1 MIAYISYFLPSKPAY
16 TSPFSKPQASSQQ
29 AVSKQAVSKQ
39 ASKQSASSQQAVSK
53 QSASVSKQSASSPRA
68 KCPWNRRTLLSAF
81 AMIVTIST
89 PLWRE
94 VMERILWILW

>member
-16 TSPFSKPQASSQQ
+16 TSPFS
-29 AVSKQAVSKQ
+29 
-39 ASKQSASSQQAVSK
+39 QSASSQQASS
-53 QSASVSKQSASSPRA
+53 QQASSQQASSQQASSQQA

>member
-16 TSPFSKPQASSQQ
+16 TSPFSQSASQQ
-29 AVSKQAVSKQ
+29 AVSKQASSQ
-39 ASKQSASSQQAVSK
+39 QAASKQSASSPQAVR
-53 QSASVSKQSASSPRA
+53 KQSASSPQA